1 MMTQVLKKSNVQKLT
16 KSKEKLK
23 SVSNLLLSEESLTVE
38 HSPSLLMVDML

>member
-16 KSKEKLK
+16 KSKEKFK

-38 HSPSLLMVDML
+38 HRPSLLMVDML